1 MPGSPAIKNAILLA
15 IWQWVSLWL
24 VAIMVVNTVLYN
36 GFETVEPNSDGW
48 PRIVVVII
56 YAVIYVLHSIYI
68 WGCFFGAYTF
78 ITMSASWTFLSDAGF
93 VVVDRTRHEVECAK
107 GDAMTR
113 SLTVREI
120 DKSTAGPEFVPA
132 SFPANLYYIGA
143 NAAADADAA
152 AVAEAA
158 AEADAAAEAEE
169 RRDEK
174 AIKKVRLKQEAEI
187 KVVESATEAA
197 LDRVVFN
204 ATILLGISVVT
215 SFSTWTPRQASN
227 STSTQL
233 GSLAL
238 LASASSG
245 LAALLSSAYH
255 ASHMRSSAEEILRVK
270 EMVINRKAADYGH
283 RSQHDQENP
292 ATGFTTQNTLE
303 RHRVLPWHLL
313 HVRKPYQI
321 IPSLFFGPAYI
332 LLPTRDEAQL
342 RFGSDQFELNLDCR
356 THRVVLTS
364 WPLNS
369 YHQENR
375 YNVYSRMA
383 QNGQQ
388 NGQ

>member
-78 ITMSASWTFLSDAGF
+78 VTMSASWTFLSDASF
-93 VVVDRTRHEVECAK
+93 VIVDSAQHKTCAESN
-107 GDAMTR
+107 APTR
-113 SLTVREI
+113 SLRIKEI

-132 SFPANLYYIGA
+132 SSSADLYFSNHTPSQIQVQRE
-143 NAAADADAA
+143 NPT
-152 AVAEAA
+152 
-158 AEADAAAEAEE
+158 EE
-169 RRDEK
+169 IV
-174 AIKKVRLKQEAEI
+174 AIKKVRLKQEAET
-187 KVVESATEAA
+187 KVIESATEAA
-197 LDRVVFN
+197 LERVVFN

-270 EMVINRKAADYGH
+270 EMVINGRAAHYGH
-283 RSQHDQENP
+283 QRQHDKKNP
-292 ATGFTTQNTLE
+292 TASFTQNTLE

-342 RFGSDQFELNLDCR
+342 RFGDDHFELNLICR
-356 THRVVLTS
+356 DHRVVLTS
-364 WPLNS
+364 KQLGS
-369 YHQENR
+369 HHGSNR
-375 YNVYSRMA
+375 YNVFSRWA

-388 NGQ
+388 NGQQNEQ